1 MNIVASIVAEEDV
14 PLWDSYDL
22 GSNLT
27 LGNHTD
33 FDQLKCHLDHLD
45 ALVIHLSFG
54 SLPDGPINV
63 HASIEFADEL
73 FGMRSN
79 S

>member
-1 MNIVASIVAEEDV
+1 MNIVASTVDDEDV
-14 PLWDSYDL
+14 PQWESYDL

-45 ALVIHLSFG
+45 ALVIHLSPG
-54 SLPDGPINV
+54 SLPDAPINV
-63 HASIEFADEL
+63 HAFIEFADQL